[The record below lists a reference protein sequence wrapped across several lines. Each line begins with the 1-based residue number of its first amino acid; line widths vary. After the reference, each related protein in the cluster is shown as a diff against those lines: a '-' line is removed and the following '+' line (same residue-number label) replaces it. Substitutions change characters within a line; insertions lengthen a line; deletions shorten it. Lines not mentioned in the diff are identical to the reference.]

1 MSVHDYL
8 KLPGDLNRLKEI
20 IHEKNQLLIQIQ
32 NLNEKIISNDTLLKN
47 TSDIIEKKFKL
58 NSSQIKDLL
67 DDKDGI
73 HYKNLGKALYQNTS
87 NNVDAKLGNLKKRY
101 SEDEV
106 NSSKNKYQASRVS
119 ISIQN
124 FNNFL
129 FLF

>member
-20 IHEKNQLLIQIQ
+20 INEKNQLLIQIQ